1 MKSSKYH
8 ITCKFHIQWTRICVY
23 CVLGNVLSVQ
33 KKTVFWVEIH
43 NEIIQILGL

>member
-1 MKSSKYH
+1 MMKSSKYH
-8 ITCKFHIQWTRICVY
+8 ITCKFHIQWTRI